1 MTNGVQNGAARVA
14 GRVSAAVRREDAA
27 YRVGNE
33 RPLGGYLALLSTYAG
48 AVGVGGVA
56 AHRRG
61 LPESV
66 SWSDVALISVA
77 THKLSRILAK
87 DPVTSPFR
95 APFTRFQGPAGE
107 GEINEEVRATGGQH
121 AVGEL
126 LTCPFCLGQWVAT
139 AFVFGLVLSPR
150 ATRLAATVFTAL
162 TASDFLQLAYA
173 AATDKVD
180 GPPE

>member
-1 MTNGVQNGAARVA
+1 MRKRSDNGNTRVA
-14 GRVSAAVRREDAA
+14 ERLSETVRRQDAEYKA
-27 YRVGNE
+27 GAE
-33 RPLGGYLALLSTYAG
+33 RPLGGYLGLLSTYGAFVGAG
-48 AVGVGGVA
+48 AIA
-56 AHRRG
+56 LRRHG
-61 LPESV
+61 LPDSL

-77 THKLSRILAK
+77 THKLSRLLAK

-107 GEINEEVRATGGQH
+107 GELNEEVRASGAAH

-126 LTCPFCLGQWVAT
+126 VTCPFCLGQWVAT
-139 AFVFGLVLSPR
+139 GFIFGLVLAPR

-173 AATDKVD
+173 GAIHGVE
-180 GPPE
+180 G